1 MATELIGYVNERHLQ
16 ITMGNK
22 IIEVRN
28 RGIDKGT
35 AINKILADKEY
46 DFIFAIGDNKT
57 DEDMFKSLVGKEN
70 CFTIKVG
77 PRASYAQYN
86 LLKPQM
92 VVSMLEGLNHIP
104 VTRLVH

>member
-1 MATELIGYVNERHLQ
+1 LATELIGYVNERHLQ

-92 VVSMLEGLNHIP
+92 VVSMLEELNHIP